1 VNEQQLKLFISQA
14 FALANREAKVVAA
27 LEPQLLAAMKRVQDL
42 VASLPP
48 PGDLFRERAWRELQP
63 SIFQALAPYNQQFL
77 NQLQTQLAEEAPAM
91 AAEAVKMLEASGAS
105 VPAAQVRTAEA
116 IGRGFPGLNVQD
128 SVRVALES
136 RVNNQRVV
144 DLFSVTPDSPV
155 SSWMRTNQDVINK
168 VVTRGILEGQSTEDI
183 AKGIISVTTR
193 NGEEYVNTQ
202 GATATRRVLAEER
215 AIARTA
221 VQDANRQVNEEVF
234 RANEEQLS
242 GLQWE
247 WVAALDSK
255 TCPTCA
261 PLDGQRW
268 DKRSDAPEWPLH
280 VNCVLGDTPIAAGGV
295 IAATRAIYSGDVVTV
310 RTESGRKFS
319 VTAQHPVLTD
329 RGWVRA
335 NELGNG
341 LNLITHRERIPS
353 SLDLPDLDNGP
364 STAAQ
369 VFEAFCASPG
379 VVADTVPATPVQF
392 HGDGK
397 AIKGD
402 VEVVWSQRPLQLN
415 PPSELLKRIPQ
426 FTSVGTDTKLL
437 FESGFGPTD
446 LLFLWVNAATNGLV
460 SLADECQALLRGEC
474 SLSQAHGFAARVRS
488 HPSLFEP
495 VYDHSPAAAHALS
508 DALDALSSFVSR
520 DQVIDIQIEAAHEVT
535 VYDFTTLSGTY
546 SMDQAMGHNCRCRV
560 VAVDPEDAA
569 DVRAGLQVSPTRDD
583 LPAGREYKTKLK
595 VKGSKLYR
603 VSTDIK
609 GSDGKPP
616 TYADFLAQSNR
627 TTQQM
632 FFGGGNAGS
641 IRAER
646 FQKAVRS
653 GTRPEVALRDLINR
667 DANGVG
673 RFRPVTL

>member
-1 VNEQQLKLFISQA
+1 MNEQQLKLFISQA

-27 LEPQLLAAMKRVQDL
+27 LEPQLLASMKRVQDL

-63 SIFQALAPYNQQFL
+63 RILDALGPYNQQFL
-77 NQLQTQLAEEAPAM
+77 NQLQTQLAEEAPQM

-136 RVNNQRVV
+136 KVNNQRVV
-144 DLFSVTPDSPV
+144 DLFSATPDSPV
-155 SSWMRTNQDVINK
+155 SAWMRTNQDVINK

-183 AKGIISVTTR
+183 AKGIISTTTR

-202 GATATRRVLAEER
+202 GPTATRRVLAEER

-280 VNCVLGDTPIAAGGV
+280 I
-295 IAATRAIYSGDVVTV
+295 
-310 RTESGRKFS
+310 
-319 VTAQHPVLTD
+319 
-329 RGWVRA
+329 
-335 NELGNG
+335 
-341 LNLITHRERIPS
+341 
-353 SLDLPDLDNGP
+353 
-364 STAAQ
+364 
-369 VFEAFCASPG
+369 
-379 VVADTVPATPVQF
+379 
-392 HGDGK
+392 
-397 AIKGD
+397 
-402 VEVVWSQRPLQLN
+402 
-415 PPSELLKRIPQ
+415 
-426 FTSVGTDTKLL
+426 
-437 FESGFGPTD
+437 
-446 LLFLWVNAATNGLV
+446 
-460 SLADECQALLRGEC
+460 
-474 SLSQAHGFAARVRS
+474 
-488 HPSLFEP
+488 
-495 VYDHSPAAAHALS
+495 
-508 DALDALSSFVSR
+508 
-520 DQVIDIQIEAAHEVT
+520 
-535 VYDFTTLSGTY
+535 
-546 SMDQAMGHNCRCRV
+546 NCRCRV
-560 VAVDPEDAA
+560 VAVDPETAA

-609 GSDGKPP
+609 GKDGKPP

-673 RFRPVTL
+673 RFKPVTL